1 MLKVRI
7 CEDLEEA
14 ERIWRAHWPANHIF
28 DLWDV
33 RACFQDVFNRRPY
46 FLVAEENG
54 AIEGLMALSWIEDEE
69 YFGHFPGE
77 TYQGKTWLE
86 QNRIL
91 ARDSKILRALF
102 RNIPGGTRLRYLIRD
117 SILFGDAPPVED
129 ETGYVFLPG
138 KYDYSFGTYFQSF
151 SSKSRKKLAKE
162 ISRFQ
167 EAGLS
172 FHYDRIQDMDLMFQ
186 MNLDAFG
193 EMSFFSDPMFLRS
206 FDRLILWLNSK
217 GMLRITTAMVNG
229 EVAAVDV
236 GCVRDACYAVL
247 AGGVNPAFPGVAKL
261 INFHHMEWACR
272 NRMQSVDF
280 LCGDYGWK
288 ERFHLSP
295 RPLYKIETPSDI
307 ALSRIPRASY
317 YVRKK

>member
-7 CEDLEEA
+7 CEDLDEA
-14 ERIWRAHWPANHIF
+14 ERIWCTHWPTYHVF
-28 DLWDV
+28 DLWSV
-33 RACFQDVFNRRPY
+33 RACFQEVFNRQPH

-54 AIEGLMALSWIEDEE
+54 NIEGLMALSWIEDEE

-77 TYQGKTWLE
+77 TCQGKTWLE

-102 RNIPGGTRLRYLIRD
+102 KNIPSGSRLRYLIRD

-129 ETGYVFLPG
+129 EIGYVFYPG
-138 KYDYSFGTYFQSF
+138 KYDNSFEAYFQSF
-151 SSKSRKKLAKE
+151 SPKSRKKLGKE
-162 ISRFQ
+162 IERFQ
-167 EAGLS
+167 EMGVS
-172 FHYDRIQDMDLMFQ
+172 YRYDRIQDIDLMFQ
-186 MNLDAFG
+186 MNLDSFG
-193 EMSFFSDPMFLRS
+193 DLSFFSNPMFYKS
-206 FDRLILWLNSK
+206 FEKLLLWLQTS
-217 GMLRITTAMVNG
+217 GLLRITTVLLNG

-236 GCVRDACYAVL
+236 GSVWNGSYTVL
-247 AGGVNPAFPGVAKL
+247 AGGTNQGFPGIAKL

-272 NRMQSVDF
+272 NQMKSVDF

-288 ERFHLSP
+288 ERFHLSS
-295 RPLYKIETPSDI
+295 RPLYKIEAPSDS
-307 ALSRIPRASY
+307 AVSRIPRASY

>member
-1 MLKVRI
+1 MLNVRI
-7 CEDLEEA
+7 CEDLKEA
-14 ERIWRAHWPANHIF
+14 ERIWRAHWPENHIF

-33 RACFQDVFNRRPY
+33 RACFQNVFNHPPH

-54 AIEGLMALSWIEDEE
+54 AVEGLMALSWIEDEE

-91 ARDSKILRALF
+91 ARDSKILRALV
-102 RNIPGGTRLRYLIRD
+102 RNIPGGTRLRYLVRD
-117 SILFGDAPPVED
+117 SILFGDEAPVED
-129 ETGYVFLPG
+129 ETGYSFSPA
-138 KYDYSFGTYFQSF
+138 KYDYSFDAYFQSF
-151 SSKSRKKLAKE
+151 SPKSRKKLGKE
-162 ISRFQ
+162 LSRFH
-167 EAGLS
+167 EAGAS
-172 FHYDRIQDMDLMFQ
+172 FHDDRIQDMDLMFQ
-186 MNLDAFG
+186 MNLDSYG
-193 EMSFFSDPMFLRS
+193 ETSFFSNPMFLGS
-206 FDRLILWLNSK
+206 FEKLLLWLHSK
-217 GMLRITTAMVNG
+217 GMLRITTVMCNG

-236 GCVRDACYAVL
+236 GSVWNSSYTVL
-247 AGGVNPAFPGVAKL
+247 AGGVNPNFPGVAKL

-272 NRMQSVDF
+272 NRMKTVDF

-295 RPLYKIETPSDI
+295 RPLYKIEAPSYP
-307 ALSRIPRASY
+307 AV